1 MKYTDIF
8 ELNKTSGN
16 VIIDVALDNYDDY
29 YHEWDHA
36 KYRMRDIHPDLY
48 NFLDECSEQ
57 IPLKENLE
65 IRFHIE
71 DEPQNPERE
80 KELKDS
86 YLYYHNSTLLAQQE
100 KIRATRLSVIKS
112 VIFGVVLLWA
122 SFFSSEIITI
132 ENLLIEIALEGM
144 LIGGWVFIWEAIYM
158 SAYSLREERSEYKRI
173 NRLKMAELL
182 FDYPSKT
189 V

>member
-8 ELNKTSGN
+8 EQNEANGN

-57 IPLKENLE
+57 IPLKEKLE

-71 DEPQNPERE
+71 NEARAAERE
-80 KELKDS
+80 KEINDS

-100 KIRATRLSVIKS
+100 KIRSTRLSVIKS

-122 SFFSSEIITI
+122 SFFSSGILTV

-158 SAYSLREERSEYKRI
+158 SAYSLREERGVYKRI
-173 NRLKMAELL
+173 DRLKKAELL
-182 FDYPSKT
+182 FDYLLKT
-189 V
+189 D